1 MQVHEDERKSRHR
14 SKLALFQGFPDTS
27 KLSMLPETRKSI
39 LDDPIFIQDHLQ
51 KLLDDDLHDLA
62 KLLLTYL

>member
-39 LDDPIFIQDHLQ
+39 LDDVGSTHEARKDGQYF
-51 KLLDDDLHDLA
+51 
-62 KLLLTYL
+62 